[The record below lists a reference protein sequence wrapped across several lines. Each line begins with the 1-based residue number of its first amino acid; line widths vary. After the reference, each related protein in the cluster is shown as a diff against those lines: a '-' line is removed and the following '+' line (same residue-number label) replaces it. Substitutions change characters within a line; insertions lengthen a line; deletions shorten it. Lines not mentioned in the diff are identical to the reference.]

1 MKKKIALLVGVGVS
15 ILCLWL
21 ILRKQD
27 FAELAAVFGS
37 LKWSWVA
44 LSVVV
49 FYLSMHFRAVRWRLF
64 YPPEHKVSTRGV
76 LGPMYL
82 GYTLNSIF
90 PARAGEFA
98 RAILVG
104 RREKVPIATSFAT
117 VASERAIDSL
127 TVLVALLLVFAFV
140 PFGDKTFTMRVMGGD
155 VTLSATTLK
164 ELCRQKLVPISCVL
178 LAGIL
183 LLMVKAFRN
192 LVLSVMDK
200 MTFLPKKLVDFGKH
214 VIESFALGFES
225 LKSPRLMFWIVIHS
239 ALIWGLCA
247 LSVRLIG
254 PAIGIQTSFMQA
266 LAIVMIVCVAIII
279 PATPGYWG
287 PYELGF
293 IFSGIVLGLKGP
305 DGNAASIEALTA
317 MALLVHLIQ
326 YLPIIAI
333 GFGWALLS
341 HTSMTEAARA
351 AKEALK
357 PEGGSD

>member
-1 MKKKIALLVGVGVS
+1 MKKKIALIVGVGVS

-21 ILRKQD
+21 ILRKQN
-27 FAELAAVFGS
+27 FGELAAVFGS
-37 LKWSWVA
+37 LKWGWVLLCIA
-44 LSVVV
+44 V

-64 YPPEHKVSTRGV
+64 YPPESNVTTRGV

-104 RREKVPIATSFAT
+104 RREKVPIAASFAT

-127 TVLVALLLVFAFV
+127 TILIALLLVFAFV
-140 PFGDKTFTMRVMGGD
+140 PFGDTTYTMNVMGND
-155 VTLSATTLK
+155 VTLSAAALK
-164 ELCRQKLVPISCVL
+164 ELCQQKIVPIFCVL
-178 LAGIL
+178 LVGIL
-183 LLMVKAFRN
+183 LLMNTAFRN
-192 LVLSVMDK
+192 LALTILDK

-225 LKSPRLMFWIVIHS
+225 LKNPRLMFWITVHS
-239 ALIWGLCA
+239 VMVWGLCA
-247 LSVRLIG
+247 LSVQAIG
-254 PAIGIQTSFMQA
+254 PAFDIQMSFMQG
-266 LAIVMIVCVAIII
+266 LAIVVIVCVAIVI

-305 DGNAASIEALTA
+305 DGSPASIEALTA

-326 YLPIIAI
+326 YLPIIAV
-333 GFGWALLS
+333 GFGWALFS

-351 AKEALK
+351 AEQVS
-357 PEGGSD
+357 ESE